1 MGQASYTV
9 IFDVPEGGSPLLA
22 GHNLSDVENIGE
34 ARRCLGV
41 FPSKV
46 SAECAH
52 IAPMLETIRLDGY
65 YVSGDGGEAL
75 YRRVETQPSHSGKL
89 QSNDGAWWELAE
101 MFPNNR
107 MFGAKVDGVKRTYK
121 INDSGAWTNIS
132 SIGASNASK
141 TDDTFANQ
149 ALIDFVAA
157 KGGGIARYCAG
168 VSVTKGL
175 IVRSSV
181 LIMGEG
187 KGATVLQ
194 LRDGSDQTC
203 ISSEDA
209 HALFG
214 TASKQGVFHSGVVGL
229 TLDGN
234 WLNQSTGGCG
244 IEFYGY
250 SNLFRDLSIT
260 LCKRHGLRTE
270 WAAGGPILGIE
281 NTYDNIYIDTVGMY
295 GIWNRGPN
303 DSKFV
308 NCVVIDAGQMQ
319 ESTYD
324 AWRFEAFAPSR
335 LSNCHGN
342 NRQYGA
348 IQTYLGINGGFAFR
362 HCVVLND
369 SCGGL
374 NISTSHFEGGG
385 YCNALFKGA
394 DTSVDA
400 SCFFYAPWNG
410 LNVIIKAKIV
420 FNGKIG
426 GPITGRPAAIGIKL
440 GDADN
445 GTNNVSCCMISS
457 QISGCTAGALD
468 FTYCGSANYIVVRGF
483 QNGGTGRIGAVPVGN
498 TVDVVVGGATANGS
512 YVM

>member
-9 IFDVPEGGSPLLA
+9 TFDVPEGGSPLLA
-22 GHNLSDVENIGE
+22 GHNLSDMENLGA
-34 ARRCLGV
+34 ARRYLGV

-46 SAECAH
+46 AAECAY
-52 IAPMLETIRLDGY
+52 IAPMLDTIRLDGY
-65 YVSGDGGEAL
+65 YDAGDGGKAL
-75 YRRVETQPSHSGKL
+75 YKRVDNQPAHGGKL
-89 QSNDGAWWELAE
+89 QSSDGAWWELAE

-107 MFGAKVDGVKRTYK
+107 MFGAKVDGVKRTYG
-121 INDSGAWTNIS
+121 IDNNGAWTDIA
-132 SIGASNASK
+132 SIAVSNASK
-141 TDDTFANQ
+141 TDDTAANQ
-149 ALIDFVAA
+149 NLIDFLSA
-157 KGGGIARYCAG
+157 KGGGIARFGAG
-168 VSVTKGL
+168 VSVTRGL
-175 IVRSSV
+175 IARSSV

-203 ISSEDA
+203 ITSEGA
-209 HALFG
+209 PALFG
-214 TASKQGVFHSGVVGL
+214 TSSKQGVFHSGVIGL

-244 IEFYGY
+244 IEFYGF
-250 SNLFRDLSIT
+250 SNLFRDVSIT

-281 NTYDNIYIDTVGMY
+281 NTYDNIYVDTVGMY

-319 ESTYD
+319 EATYD

-362 HCVVLND
+362 HSVVLND
-369 SCGGL
+369 GCGGL

-385 YCNALFKGA
+385 YCNALLKGA
-394 DTSVDA
+394 DTSVDS

-410 LNVIIKAKIV
+410 LNVVIKARIV
-420 FNGKIG
+420 FNGKVG
-426 GPITGRPAAIGIKL
+426 GPIAGRPAAIGIKL
-440 GDADN
+440 GDANN
-445 GTNNVSCCMISS
+445 GPNNVSCCLVNS
-457 QISGCTAGALD
+457 QVSGCTAGALD
-468 FTYCGSANYIVVRGF
+468 FSYCGTNNHIVARGY
-483 QNGGTGRIGAVPVGN
+483 QEGGTGRIGTVPAGN
-498 TVDVVVGGATANGS
+498 TVNVSIGGAAANGS
-512 YVM
+512 YAM